1 MHFKEIVLSDFR
13 FFDFWPFIVFFF
25 LEKIIKNGPKK
36 SKNGH
41 KMAKNQKFKNLIG
54 HSKDNYPKITMS
66 KN

>member
-13 FFDFWPFIVFFF
+13 FFDFWPFYSLFWK
-25 LEKIIKNGPKK
+25 KIIKNGPKK

-54 HSKDNYPKITMS
+54 QSKDNYPKITMS